1 MKRNGIRW
9 WLIVLPII
17 LTVAAILIA
26 KEVKKEKT
34 ESTPSISTRQYT
46 CN

>member
-17 LTVAAILIA
+17 LTVAAILMA

-34 ESTPSISTRQYT
+34 GSTTSITTRQYT